1 MTKVSGAQVV
11 LKEAEAGANS
21 ASRRLA
27 GLKLELQSVEKDL
40 EAGANVNL
48 VSESEKGQI
57 LDGSPMDVDVNAVEV
72 MPEVPDRLRAI
83 LDSSSDD
90 PQGMRHLV
98 MLIIPE
104 NKERAAQA
112 QCDAMSVNVPNAM
125 IKQESELLGVA

>member
-21 ASRRLA
+21 ASQRLA

-57 LDGSPMDVDVNAVEV
+57 RDGSPMDVDVNAVEV

-98 MLIIPE
+98 MSIIPE

-125 IKQESELLGVA
+125 IKQESEPLGVA